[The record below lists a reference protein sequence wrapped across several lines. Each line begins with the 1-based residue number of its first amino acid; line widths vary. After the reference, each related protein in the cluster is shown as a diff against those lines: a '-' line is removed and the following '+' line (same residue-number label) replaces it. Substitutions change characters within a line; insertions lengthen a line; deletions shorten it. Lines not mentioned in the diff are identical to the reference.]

1 MQDGQFARLRTSKGQ
16 IGLGRLTLRLETLR
30 QGSWMLAAT
39 LIAGGLNY
47 LANAAVGRL
56 LGPADYSIYASML
69 SLTLVLGA
77 VTAII
82 QTVTTNYVAQLRATG
97 RMEDVGA
104 LLSYLLRRLLPW
116 GVFGVALVWL
126 LGHPLADLL
135 HLPSPA
141 PVWVMGT
148 VMLPIVALP
157 VLQGGVRGLE
167 RYGAFGS
174 TLIGMALL
182 RLGIG
187 VGLILIGWGAVGAVA
202 SLPLSNLGACALGLV
217 WLVDVFR
224 SRNREFKPDRSNIL
238 SYAMYVAIGLAA
250 YTVLTNIDV
259 VIVKGNFMPEE
270 AGLYSAVATTGKIA
284 LYLPAAV
291 ATLLLPKVAIRNAN
305 GERTALLLYKSLAVV
320 GGLCSAVA
328 LVFFLFASPVV
339 QLLFGARYLSQ
350 ARLLGPYGLA
360 MTLYA
365 LCNIWLA
372 YYLAL
377 QERRYSYLLLG
388 VVIVQAALLSS
399 SSGLPEV
406 VAVLVGGGVVLNLLG
421 GWLLLQSKCSRRNG

>member
-1 MQDGQFARLRTSKGQ
+1 MQPEAGKRFS
-16 IGLGRLTLRLETLR
+16 GLGKLVFRWTTLR

-39 LIAGGLNY
+39 IIAGGLNY

-56 LGPADYSIYASML
+56 LGPADYGIYASML

-82 QTVTTNYVAQLRATG
+82 QTVTTNYVAQLRAAG

-104 LLSYLLRRLLPW
+104 ILSYLLRRLLPW
-116 GVFGVALVWL
+116 GAFGVTLMWL
-126 LGHPLADLL
+126 LGHPLAGLL
-135 HLPSPA
+135 HLPSA
-141 PVWVMGT
+141 VPVWVMGT
-148 VMLPIVALP
+148 VMLPIVASPIL
-157 VLQGGVRGLE
+157 LGGMRGLE

-174 TLIGMALL
+174 TLVGMALL

-187 VGLILIGWGAVGAVA
+187 VGLILIGWGAVGAIA
-202 SLPLSNLGACALGLV
+202 SLPLSNLGAFALGLI

-224 SRNREFKPDRSNIL
+224 SRNHEFRPDRSNIL
-238 SYAMYVAIGLAA
+238 SYALYVAVGLTAF
-250 YTVLTNIDV
+250 TVVTNMDV
-259 VIVKGNFMPEE
+259 VIVKSNFIPEE

-284 LYLPAAV
+284 LYLPSAV

-305 GERTALLLYKSLAVV
+305 GERTTLLLYKGLAVV
-320 GGLCSAVA
+320 GGLCGAVT

-339 QLLFGARYLSQ
+339 QLLFGAPYLPQ

-377 QERRYSYLLLG
+377 QERRYSYALLG
-388 VVIVQAALLSS
+388 VAIVQAVLLPVLSS
-399 SSGLPEV
+399 NLFEV
-406 VAVLVGGGVVLNLLG
+406 VAILIGGGMLLNLLG
-421 GWLLLQSKCSRRNG
+421 GWLLLSHRLKISK

>member
-1 MQDGQFARLRTSKGQ
+1 MDRGLIARLGTGKGE
-16 IGLGRLTLRLETLR
+16 ISLGRLTLHLETLR

-39 LIAGGLNY
+39 IIAGGLNY

-82 QTVTTNYVAQLRATG
+82 QTVTTNYIARLRAAG
-97 RMEDVGA
+97 RTEDVGA
-104 LLSYLLRRLLPW
+104 ILSYMLRRLLPW
-116 GVFGVALVWL
+116 GAFGVALMWL
-126 LGHPLADLL
+126 LGYPLADLL
-135 HLPSPA
+135 QLPSA
-141 PVWVMGT
+141 VPVWVMGT

-157 VLQGGVRGLE
+157 VIQGGARGLE
-167 RYGAFGS
+167 RYSVFGS
-174 TLIGMALL
+174 ILIGMSLL

-187 VGLILIGWGAVGAVA
+187 VGLVMIGWGAVGAVA
-202 SLPLSNLGACALGLV
+202 SLPLSNLGALALGLV

-224 SRNREFKPDRSNIL
+224 SRNREFRPERSNVL
-238 SYAMYVAIGLAA
+238 TYTLYVAVGMTAF
-250 YTVLTNIDV
+250 TVLTNMDV
-259 VIVKGNFMPEE
+259 VIVKSNFIPAE

-305 GERTALLLYKSLAVV
+305 GESTTLLLYKSLGVV
-320 GGLCSAVA
+320 GGLCGAVA

-339 QLLFGARYLSQ
+339 RLLFGAPYLSQ

-377 QERRYSYLLLG
+377 QQRHYSYALLG
-388 VVIVQAALLSS
+388 VAIVQAILLSAS
-399 SSGLPEV
+399 SSNLFEA
-406 VAVLVGGGVVLNLLG
+406 VAILIGGGVILNLLG
-421 GWLLLQSKCSRRNG
+421 VWLLLSQRRRESE